1 MDTYGHM
8 LDLSGYQKLLG
19 REPAEQDHI
28 AEYVFIATR
37 LETSDILGHLGASSC
52 WIPLHDQPMTS
63 I

>member
-37 LETSDILGHLGASSC
+37 LETSDILGHLG
-52 WIPLHDQPMTS
+52 TS
-63 I
+63 WSFKLLDPTT